1 MIFTG
6 SPQGAFAAK
15 KATATI
21 PIVFVGIGDP
31 VGIGIVSSL
40 ARPGGNITGLTN
52 FSPELS
58 GKRLELLKETFPKIS
73 SVAVLWNGASPGHPL
88 VLKQVGAAAPLLGL
102 KLQAVEVRSAGE
114 FDAALEAVLGGRVQ
128 AFLPLGDPLMA
139 AQRKRIVDFA
149 AKHRLPA
156 IYPQIEY
163 TESGGLMSYG
173 PNSTDQYR
181 RAAVFVDKILKG
193 AKPADLPVEQAT
205 KFEFIINL
213 KAAKQIGL
221 TIPPNVLARADR
233 VIK

>member
-1 MIFTG
+1 MTIKTIGVLLIGLALAFVHLAEAQQPTKVPRIGYLIAGTGTAFSHSPSTEAFRQGLHDLGWTEGKNITIDYRWSEGKAERLPALAAELAALHPDVIFTG

-88 VLKQVGAAAPLLGL
+88 VLKQMGAGRSLVGIEASTCGGPKCWRIRCRVGGCAWWSGPGFSAA
-102 KLQAVEVRSAGE
+102 R
-114 FDAALEAVLGGRVQ
+114 
-128 AFLPLGDPLMA
+128 
-139 AQRKRIVDFA
+139 
-149 AKHRLPA
+149 
-156 IYPQIEY
+156 
-163 TESGGLMSYG
+163 
-173 PNSTDQYR
+173 
-181 RAAVFVDKILKG
+181 
-193 AKPADLPVEQAT
+193 
-205 KFEFIINL
+205 
-213 KAAKQIGL
+213 
-221 TIPPNVLARADR
+221 
-233 VIK
+233 